1 MTDTTGQPIVEG
13 RQIRKVYQSGLVR
26 HEALRG
32 VDLRVERGEMVA
44 IMGPSG
50 CGKTTLLNC
59 LSGLD
64 DVDDGDVLIE
74 GVSLAGMS
82 DHDRTNYRARR
93 MGFAFQ
99 SYNLLP
105 VLSALENVELPL
117 LVAGVAPREARQR
130 ALQVLEEV
138 GLEAQGRNRPNQLS
152 GGQQQRVAI
161 ARALVGRPAIIWA
174 DEPTGNLDSEAAED
188 ILLLLDRLNRER
200 GQTFVIVTHA
210 ADVGARAHR
219 IVRMRDGHIVK
230 EEVPARPAERA
241 LRWRRCSAS
250 PWIAS
255 WWSCWA
261 VRWRSRRSSAPW
273 RCATGFCWR
282 WPCATCRAAGP
293 RQR

>member
-1 MTDTTGQPIVEG
+1 MTDATSAPIVEG
-13 RQIRKVYQSGLVR
+13 RQIRKVYQSGPVR

-64 DVDDGDVLIE
+64 DVDAGEVLIE
-74 GVSLAGMS
+74 GVSLARMS
-82 DHDRTNYRARR
+82 DHDRTSYRARR

-117 LVAGVAPREARQR
+117 LVSGVSPREARHR

-188 ILLLLDRLNRER
+188 ILLLLERLNRER
-200 GQTFVIVTHA
+200 HQTLVIVTHA
-210 ADVGARAHR
+210 AEVGARAHR

-230 EEVPARPAERA
+230 EEVAARPAERA
-241 LRWRRCSAS
+241 LR
-250 PWIAS
+250 
-255 WWSCWA
+255 
-261 VRWRSRRSSAPW
+261 
-273 RCATGFCWR
+273 
-282 WPCATCRAAGP
+282 
-293 RQR
+293 

>member
-1 MTDTTGQPIVEG
+1 MTDTTSQPIVEG
-13 RQIRKVYQSGLVR
+13 RRIRKVYQSGLVR

-82 DHDRTNYRARR
+82 DHDRTAYRARR

-117 LVAGVAPREARQR
+117 LVSSVSPREARHR

-188 ILLLLDRLNRER
+188 VLLLLERLNRER

-210 ADVGARAHR
+210 AEVGARTHR
-219 IVRMRDGHIVK
+219 IVRMRDGRIVS
-230 EEVPARPAERA
+230 EEVRARPAERA
-241 LRWRRCSAS
+241 LR
-250 PWIAS
+250 
-255 WWSCWA
+255 
-261 VRWRSRRSSAPW
+261 
-273 RCATGFCWR
+273 
-282 WPCATCRAAGP
+282 
-293 RQR
+293 